1 MENRSAI
8 KEVSDWSLNKAFFF
22 SKFHQTIFFFF
33 RFLQNSDHSLAITR
47 LKEEDSGTYT
57 CMAETDLDFDEAKAI
72 LMVQDV
78 PNPPFLQWVT
88 CRPTDADVVWR
99 PSENNKAPIT
109 SFTIERSTSFAPDQ
123 WDKATGRPSLGPNHL
138 PTSLKADI
146 RQDINGGFAF
156 SRCINGA
163 FL

>member
-1 MENRSAI
+1 MRP
-8 KEVSDWSLNKAFFF
+8 FFQ
-22 SKFHQTIFFFF
+22 KKIHQSICFF

-72 LMVQDV
+72 LIVQDV

-123 WDKATGRPSLGPNHL
+123 WEKATGNKPSLFYFRNQIIYFFY
-138 PTSLKADI
+138 DRYQ
-146 RQDINGGFAF
+146 RQDIK
-156 SRCINGA
+156 
-163 FL
+163 

>member
-1 MENRSAI
+1 M
-8 KEVSDWSLNKAFFF
+8 
-22 SKFHQTIFFFF
+22 
-33 RFLQNSDHSLAITR
+33 QNSDHSLAITR

-72 LMVQDV
+72 LIVQDV

-123 WDKATGRPSLGPNHL
+123 WDKATGMPHVILITKYFLFRFLILEENLLLLSLVL
-138 PTSLKADI
+138 L
-146 RQDINGGFAF
+146 
-156 SRCINGA
+156 
-163 FL
+163 

>member
-1 MENRSAI
+1 M
-8 KEVSDWSLNKAFFF
+8 
-22 SKFHQTIFFFF
+22 
-33 RFLQNSDHSLAITR
+33 AITR

-72 LMVQDV
+72 LIVQDV

-123 WDKATGRPSLGPNHL
+123 WEKATGNKPSLFYFRANIIYFFYG
-138 PTSLKADI
+138 SYQ
-146 RQDINGGFAF
+146 RQDMK
-156 SRCINGA
+156 
-163 FL
+163 

>member
-1 MENRSAI
+1 MNNI
-8 KEVSDWSLNKAFFF
+8 YFLNETFF
-22 SKFHQTIFFFF
+22 SKKKFHQSICFF

-72 LMVQDV
+72 LIVQDV

-123 WDKATGRPSLGPNHL
+123 WDKATGMPCN
-138 PTSLKADI
+138 LKI
-146 RQDINGGFAF
+146 F
-156 SRCINGA
+156 SVQIFNS
-163 FL
+163 

>member
-1 MENRSAI
+1 M
-8 KEVSDWSLNKAFFF
+8 
-22 SKFHQTIFFFF
+22 
-33 RFLQNSDHSLAITR
+33 AITR

-72 LMVQDV
+72 LIVQDV

-123 WDKATGRPSLGPNHL
+123 WEKATGNKPSLFYFRDQIIYFFYGRYQ
-138 PTSLKADI
+138 
-146 RQDINGGFAF
+146 RQDINAGFE
-156 SRCINGA
+156 
-163 FL
+163 FLIFN

>member
-1 MENRSAI
+1 M
-8 KEVSDWSLNKAFFF
+8 VFFVKMISRKKGPNHF
-22 SKFHQTIFFFF
+22 FYQCFIDHFIFFF

-72 LMVQDV
+72 LIVQDV

-123 WDKATGRPSLGPNHL
+123 WEKATGNKPSLFYFRDQHYL
-138 PTSLKADI
+138 LLLWQISTSRYEMKVL
-146 RQDINGGFAF
+146 N
-156 SRCINGA
+156 S
-163 FL
+163 

>member
-1 MENRSAI
+1 MFSRKKGPNH
-8 KEVSDWSLNKAFFF
+8 FFF
-22 SKFHQTIFFFF
+22 YQCYIDHFIFFFF

-72 LMVQDV
+72 LIVQDV

-123 WDKATGRPSLGPNHL
+123 WEKATGNHYL
-138 PTSLKADI
+138 LLLWQISTSRYEMKVL
-146 RQDINGGFAF
+146 N
-156 SRCINGA
+156 S
-163 FL
+163 